1 MLPSEVVLA
10 LEKVWPEAAC
20 WTCCFEGIMEIPN
33 FAKKFMPRRGVA
45 TAASKKSNSK
55 FWRKPQAGIGDH
67 LSLSTCTEHDKL
79 SFRSIYCTIMYCTV
93 LRIAVAK

>member
-1 MLPSEVVLA
+1 
-10 LEKVWPEAAC
+10 
-20 WTCCFEGIMEIPN
+20 MEIPN

-55 FWRKPQAGIGDH
+55 FWLEKQTVQRRKPQAGIGDL

-79 SFRSIYCTIMYCTV
+79 SFRSIYCTILFCTV

>member
-1 MLPSEVVLA
+1 MNEVVLA

-45 TAASKKSNSK
+45 TAAS
-55 FWRKPQAGIGDH
+55 
-67 LSLSTCTEHDKL
+67 
-79 SFRSIYCTIMYCTV
+79 
-93 LRIAVAK
+93 